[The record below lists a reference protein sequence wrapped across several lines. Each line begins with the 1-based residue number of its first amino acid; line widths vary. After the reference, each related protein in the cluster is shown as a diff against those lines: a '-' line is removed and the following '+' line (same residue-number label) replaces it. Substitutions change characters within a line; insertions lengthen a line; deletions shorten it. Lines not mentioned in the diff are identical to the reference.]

1 MQSILRFKMGLSNQK
16 KIGGSTQFSQ
26 TAIYWA
32 QVSRFHQERDRV
44 VIQQE
49 KELVE
54 QRKKDVKAVLD
65 K

>member
-1 MQSILRFKMGLSNQK
+1 MGLSNQ

-26 TAIYWA
+26 TAIDWA